1 MMDRLDKGVSEIPA
15 DLDLE
20 CPPGFVKGLPQGT
33 TVFKETLKTSSQ
45 APGYFQRANGMGGGS
60 SKSLMATDFISK
72 PSTLLHKLLTTTPHA
87 AHQIYPKTVPG
98 SSTGTS
104 YQRP

>member
-20 CPPGFVKGLPQGT
+20 CPPGFVKGLPPRT

-45 APGYFQRANGMGGGS
+45 YLVA
-60 SKSLMATDFISK
+60 
-72 PSTLLHKLLTTTPHA
+72 KLLAIFKGQTGWEGA
-87 AHQIYPKTVPG
+87 ALRV
-98 SSTGTS
+98 
-104 YQRP
+104 